1 MKRGTYGE
9 LVSSELEPDVLSEV
23 RAMVKEA
30 SSADKVDEHGSW
42 DFGAAFDRKGRGES
56 LNWDIYG
63 VGWDVHDG
71 QLLAVIQVRQ
81 FRRTKYT
88 QVRKNYFLIGRNEDG
103 RTFAHAVSHAPIFAA
118 IKGGRDVVAAVQDW
132 IFSGDYQRMVR
143 QGDLALIPMKS
154 RPGGTKGQLKRV
166 AVLEGSHAL
175 RADQIAVVEGRVYA
189 KNPSLTHLPGTH
201 PHVKADGWVRIVVGK
216 RAEFWKFAAPTV
228 D

>member
-9 LVSSELEPDVLSEV
+9 LVSSELEPGVLSEV

-42 DFGAAFDRKGRGES
+42 EFGAAFDRKGRGES

-63 VGWDVHDG
+63 VGYDVHSG

-103 RTFAHAVSHAPIFAA
+103 QTFAHAVSHAPIFAA
-118 IKGGRDVVAAVQDW
+118 IKGGRDVLTSVQDW
-132 IFSGDYQRMVR
+132 IFGGDYGRMVR
-143 QGDLALIPMKS
+143 QGDIALIPMKS

-175 RADQIAVVEGRVYA
+175 RADQIAEVDGRVYA
-189 KNPSLTHLPGTH
+189 KNPGLTHLPGTH
-201 PHVKADGWVRIVVGK
+201 PYVQAEGWVRIVVGK